1 MVAGDLQDRAD
12 LRRRIEAHLP
22 PPVGRVRGSLP
33 GMALLRGKAFAIDR
47 EPERVRDAYGRTSVG
62 EKALLARRLVE
73 AGTTFVLVGDAPSSM
88 ADGNWRVG
96 VVVDDGASEEQVG
109 SLGRVLTGELGGP
122 PADLGPLLGEFLGV
136 ERAAITIERDNGT
149 HRVKVGDG
157 IEFTGQRMLTEDGGQ
172 ITLNGVP
179 LHPSGPNL
187 GVAPVS
193 TAKVS
198 AFGFEY
204 SGENLSGFANPFSWT
219 G

>member
-1 MVAGDLQDRAD
+1 MDV
-12 LRRRIEAHLP
+12 
-22 PPVGRVRGSLP
+22 S
-33 GMALLRGKAFAIDR
+33 
-47 EPERVRDAYGRTSVG
+47 
-62 EKALLARRLVE
+62 
-73 AGTTFVLVGDAPSSM
+73 GTTFVLVGDAPSSM